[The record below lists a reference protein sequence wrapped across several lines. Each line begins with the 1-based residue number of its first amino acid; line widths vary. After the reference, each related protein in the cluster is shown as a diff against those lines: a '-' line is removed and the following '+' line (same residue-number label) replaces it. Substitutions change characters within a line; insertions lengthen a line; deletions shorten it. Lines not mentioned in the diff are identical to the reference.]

1 MKKEVNI
8 MWKMMIFVMILGGTV
23 KAVAANW
30 QSDTYVIW
38 AQKKNA
44 PHQAA
49 VVSWSDWLVFGNAIS
64 GKPGVRYVLNTMAA
78 SGIREV
84 WWRTFGGGNTL
95 YSSKVP
101 DVTNG
106 NYAGQGADYGK
117 YDSLKDAVE
126 YAHKLGIKISAWYT
140 PLEEAHGWADNV
152 RSRYTDLHKDMWDR
166 NVAGMSTGAPS
177 MFYKKYRDYKLALA
191 KEMLYD
197 YDVDGMVIDFER
209 LGGPVRSDL
218 WGYLPQMVNGFNKQY
233 NRSGKPATD
242 DPEWQ
247 AYRAGYVGKFMRGVK
262 TLAAERKR
270 PAELTVIFPAG
281 KDLTAH
287 WDISTWYKG
296 KIIDRLGL
304 IKHGSK
310 WAAPAPNLAGVKK
323 QYQKSYK
330 LPISVILYSLY
341 GSNQEVE
348 NCLNKAIAGGA
359 KDIIWFETTYLYF
372 KKRYAIPTAAAC
384 PARIEI
390 SSPEYDL
397 SQGGKLLVVAAGAWK
412 LKVAGKVIASG
423 EADKPYRITIPKTNG
438 RKRMKFE
445 CVLPQNSTKA
455 GIAVQG
461 KIGTTQVR
469 SNAEWTSSQ
478 GQVVTLA
485 QPGIPPF
492 LAPLDDA
499 IAGGVK

>member
-1 MKKEVNI
+1 MKKNRMFKLI
-8 MWKMMIFVMILGGTV
+8 MLVMILGGTV
-23 KAVAANW
+23 KATAANW
-30 QSDTYVIW
+30 HSDTYVIW
-38 AQKKNA
+38 AQKKDA
-44 PHQAA
+44 PHQAT
-49 VVSWSDWLVFGNAIS
+49 VVSWSDWLVFGNAVS
-64 GKPGVRYVLNTMAA
+64 GKPGVRFLINTLGAA
-78 SGIREV
+78 GIREV

-166 NVAGMSTGAPS
+166 NIAGMPTGAPS
-177 MFYKKYRDYKLALA
+177 MYYKKYRDYKLALA
-191 KEMLYD
+191 KEMLYC
-197 YDVDGMVIDFER
+197 YNIDGIVIDFER

-218 WGYLPQMVNGFNKQY
+218 WGYLPPMVNGFNKHY
-233 NRSGKPATD
+233 KRSGKPATN

-247 AYRAGYVGKFMRGVK
+247 AYRAEYVGKFMRGVK
-262 TLAAERKR
+262 KLAEERKR
-270 PAELTVIFPAG
+270 PAEMTVIFPAG

-287 WDISTWYKG
+287 WDIARWHKE

-310 WAAPAPNLAGVKK
+310 WAAPAPNLAEVEK

-330 LPISVILYSLY
+330 LPISVILYSLQ
-341 GSNQEVE
+341 GSNQEVKY
-348 NCLNKAIAGGA
+348 CLDRAIAGGV
-359 KDIIWFETTYLYF
+359 KNIIWFETTYLYF
-372 KKRYAIPTAAAC
+372 KHRYALPTAAAC
-384 PARIEI
+384 PERIKL
-390 SSPEYDL
+390 SSPEYDF
-397 SQGGKLLVVAAGAWK
+397 STGGKLELVAAGDWK
-412 LKVAGKVIASG
+412 ISVAEKVIAEGKANQPYHIKVPRIASRNRLQIECTLSG
-423 EADKPYRITIPKTNG
+423 NTP
-438 RKRMKFE
+438 
-445 CVLPQNSTKA
+445 KA
-455 GIAVQG
+455 GIAIQG
-461 KIGTTQVR
+461 LIGTTQVH
-469 SNAEWTSSQ
+469 SNAQWISSQ
-478 GQVVTLA
+478 GQVITLA

-492 LAPLDDA
+492 LAPLDTA